1 MRNPANRMTDTNAGH
16 RCARCRLVLG
26 HCLCDLIPR
35 VETSTHVVL
44 ILHQMEDRKTSNTG
58 RLALR
63 CLPNSTL
70 VIRGAP
76 GHPIEDSHWNREGNT
91 DTVLLFPH
99 PDARPIEAWR
109 DHPRPITLV
118 VPDGTWR
125 QAQRVRRRVP
135 GLASVPCARV
145 SRAAPS
151 AYRLRT
157 TWDPKRLATLEAIA
171 EAVGVL
177 EGPDARAALL
187 GIFDIM
193 VERSLRVR
201 CPAPRAPGA
210 VSTLVPGLGDR
221 LTASAL

>member
-1 MRNPANRMTDTNAGH
+1 MRNPANRMTDANPGH
-16 RCARCRLVLG
+16 RCARCRLVLC

-35 VETSTHVVL
+35 VETRTHVVL
-44 ILHQMEDRKTSNTG
+44 ILHQMEERKTSNTG
-58 RLALR
+58 LLALR

-70 VIRGAP
+70 VIRGTP
-76 GHPIEDSHWNREGNT
+76 GHPIEGSRWKQGGDT

-99 PDARPIEAWR
+99 PDARPIDSWR

-135 GLASVPCARV
+135 GLVHVPCALV
-145 SRAAPS
+145 TRAAPS

-157 TWDPKRLATLEAIA
+157 TWDPKRLATLESIA
-171 EAVGVL
+171 EALGVL
-177 EGPDARAALL
+177 EGPAVREELL
-187 GIFDIM
+187 RIFDVM

-201 CPAPRAPGA
+201 SPPPRHPGIGSIF
-210 VSTLVPGLGDR
+210 VST
-221 LTASAL
+221 ASTD